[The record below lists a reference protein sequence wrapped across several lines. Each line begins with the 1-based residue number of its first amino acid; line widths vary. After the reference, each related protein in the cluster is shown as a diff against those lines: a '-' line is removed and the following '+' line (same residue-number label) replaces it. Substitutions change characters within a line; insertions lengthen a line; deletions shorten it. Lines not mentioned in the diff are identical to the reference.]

1 MDVYPGRDCIY
12 QVDHTGPGR
21 NELRYGGYMAVPSLL
36 LCCLD
41 TMVSKYCSQT
51 R

>member
-1 MDVYPGRDCIY
+1 MDVYPGRDRVY

-21 NELRYGGYMAVPSLL
+21 NKLRYGGYVAILSLFL
-36 LCCLD
+36 PRPD
-41 TMVSKYCSQT
+41 TMVSKYYSQT